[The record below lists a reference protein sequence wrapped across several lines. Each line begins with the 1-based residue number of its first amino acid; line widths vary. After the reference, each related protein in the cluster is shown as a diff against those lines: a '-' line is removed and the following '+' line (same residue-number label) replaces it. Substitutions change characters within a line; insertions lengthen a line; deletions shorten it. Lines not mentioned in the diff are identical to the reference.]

1 METFNYVILGMLI
14 VVSPGADF
22 ALVFRNSV
30 SYGRVVGLYTGIGIG
45 FGVTVHIVYSVFGI
59 SKILSHNET
68 LFSVVQY
75 AGAGYL
81 IYLGVSGLITE
92 KRVLSRKDRANQN
105 IKQVR
110 KYFIQ
115 GLICNVLNPKTMLF
129 FLSIFTQ
136 IISANNDKLTVFA
149 IGYGAYLCLL
159 HMLWF
164 CLVALLVTSEQKA
177 RLILEYGHIIN
188 RLCGLALI
196 MFGGSLLLAN

>member
-30 SYGRVVGLYTGIGIG
+30 SYGRVVHIYAGNGIG
-45 FGVTVHIVYSVFGI
+45 FGVTVHIVYSVLGI

-92 KRVLSRKDRANQN
+92 KLVLSSKDRANQN

-149 IGYGAYLCLL
+149 IGYGAYLCLI
-159 HMLWF
+159 
-164 CLVALLVTSEQKA
+164 LVAYAVVLFAGATCD
-177 RLILEYGHIIN
+177 I
-188 RLCGLALI
+188 
-196 MFGGSLLLAN
+196 